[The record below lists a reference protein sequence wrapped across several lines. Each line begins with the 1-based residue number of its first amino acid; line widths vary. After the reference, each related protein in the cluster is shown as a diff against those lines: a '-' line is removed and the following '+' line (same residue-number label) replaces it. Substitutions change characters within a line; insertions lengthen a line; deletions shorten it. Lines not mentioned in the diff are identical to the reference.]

1 MAYEAPAH
9 VRRALASMGRTED
22 IRFSPSGRRVAFA
35 CYARNEIALVDV
47 AIDREAGS
55 VKVAVTDVA
64 FCGSPAIREPHGLD
78 FVDEN
83 VLVVA
88 NRGGVLDVLRIPQP
102 GTEGGAVSLASIS
115 CEHGATG
122 SVVVCP
128 TATGEHDVL
137 AVHNWANAIS
147 RYRLTHGGS
156 LDRGDVIAHRWLDL
170 PDGIA
175 MSTGGRW
182 LAVSNHNTHDVLVF
196 EAATVHRDADPVG
209 VLRGVSY
216 PHGIRF
222 AHGDRVLLVAD
233 AGGPY
238 VDVFARAGDSWAVA
252 SYPTT
257 SIRVMDDQT
266 FAAGHLDPQE
276 GGPKGLDVDPNR
288 NVLVVTSEH
297 APVTFFDLDQAI
309 GSAGARPPGHF
320 VQYELNR
327 LRDLADSKA
336 ETDDARDQL
345 RAVLTTRAWRITKP
359 LRLLS
364 GALRR

>member
-1 MAYEAPAH
+1 
-9 VRRALASMGRTED
+9 MGRTED
-22 IRFSPSGRRVAFA
+22 VRISPSGRRVAFA
-35 CYARNEIALVDV
+35 CYARNEIAVV
-47 AIDREAGS
+47 GVEIDRGAES
-55 VKVAVTDVA
+55 VKIAVTDAA
-64 FCGSPAIREPHGLD
+64 FYGSPTMREPHGLD
-78 FVDEN
+78 FVDED

-88 NRGGVLDVLRIPQP
+88 NRGGVLDVLRLPQ
-102 GTEGGAVSLASIS
+102 VSTDSSAAGIASIT
-115 CEHGATG
+115 CKHGATG
-122 SVVVCP
+122 SVAVC
-128 TATGEHDVL
+128 ATTTGDHDVL
-137 AVHNWANAIS
+137 AVHNWANAVS

-175 MSTGGRW
+175 MSTDGRW

-196 EAATVHRDADPVG
+196 EAATLHRDADPVG

-233 AGGPY
+233 AGAPY

-266 FAAGHLDPQE
+266 FASGHRDPQE

-297 APVTFFDLDQAI
+297 APVAFFDLDQAI
-309 GSAGARPPGHF
+309 GSAGARSPGHF

-327 LRDLADSKA
+327 LRDLAHSKA
-336 ETDDARDQL
+336 EADDARDQL